1 MLQRLPIALAKER
14 SSNAPKKLQTEIRQI
29 KYFFVSSNNN
39 NNNNNNNNK
48 TTKTV

>member
-39 NNNNNNNNK
+39 NNNNNNK